1 MLKKNCPGLLLLL
14 LVSILATGISYF
26 LPPFMG
32 RVALVVL
39 IGIIINNTCRVPG
52 ICRPGIRLGLK
63 RLLQLAIVLLGAR
76 IHFVEISRI
85 GGRGLLSILLLIS
98 FTFAVTFFL
107 GELLGIST
115 KRKIL
120 IAVGMAICGNT
131 AVVATAPLVEANE
144 EDIVM
149 AVSLVTLFGTLAVF
163 VYPLF
168 GLLVGMTDIHFGA
181 WAGTAINDTSQVVAA
196 GFSYSQEAGRIA
208 TMIKL
213 TRNVLMA
220 PIILLVSFFYGKKV
234 RGQEEKASLS
244 SLFPTFVLGFLVMA
258 FLNTLNLI
266 PLSLGEAIDALS
278 SSLILLALAGIG
290 LSVDLKSL
298 KSIGYHPFVVG
309 ILTALS
315 LALVSFLLNSWLLG

>member
-1 MLKKNCPGLLLLL
+1 MLKKNIPGVLLLLF
-14 LVSILATGISYF
+14 VSLIATGISYV

-52 ICRPGIRLGLK
+52 FCRPGIRLGLK
-63 RLLQLAIVLLGAR
+63 GLLQVAIVLLGAR
-76 IHFVEISRI
+76 IHFLEISRI

-98 FTFAVTFFL
+98 FTCIITFLL
-107 GELLGIST
+107 GEFFGIST
-115 KRKIL
+115 RRKIL

-131 AVVATAPLVEANE
+131 AVVATAPLIEARE

-168 GLLVGMTDIHFGA
+168 GLLLEMTDVLFGA

-220 PIILLVSFFYGKKV
+220 PVILLVSFFYGRRF
-234 RGQEEKASLS
+234 RGKEDGISLFQ
-244 SLFPTFVLGFLVMA
+244 LFPTFVIGFLLMA
-258 FLNTLNLI
+258 LFNTLHLI
-266 PLSLGEAIDALS
+266 PPSLGEAIETLS

-290 LSVDLKSL
+290 LSVHLKGL
-298 KSIGYHPFVVG
+298 KSIGYHPFVLG
-309 ILTALS
+309 ILVALS
-315 LALVSFLLNSWLLG
+315 LALVSFLLNSWLFG